1 LEHIEIEYNRN
12 LKPLEALL
20 SRVRQPGDF
29 FVSGTVEMPMPRVEV
44 EGAGVLSFPV
54 PGAQIAAI
62 VGKAERAPYGR
73 GRDTIVDTSVRN
85 VWQIVPGKIKIG
97 GKSWAANFEAILS
110 KVTAGLGCG
119 DATVSAELYKLLVYD
134 RGGFF
139 LAHRDTEK
147 RAGMFGTL
155 IVTLPS
161 PYRGGELRIRQS
173 SREVTVE
180 TNTLDPSE
188 LSYAAFYADCEH
200 EVLPVREG
208 NRLCLVYNLIQKRS
222 KGHLAALKAPE
233 YESQTS
239 QAAVILERSLTAAN
253 APAKIAWLLEHQY
266 SPAALSF
273 SALKGA
279 DAARARVLAQA
290 AERAQCAAHLG
301 IVHIGE
307 SGSAEPDD
315 PYYGS
320 RWNRYQDY
328 DGGDEEDAEED
339 DEEEADFTAASV
351 DDAWQYVDQWR
362 DRDDRAVKFGRIPL
376 GGGELLP
383 ADALDREPPDEKR
396 LTEASGNEGATFER
410 SYHRAALVLWRESR
424 SIDVLL
430 QAGVEAALP
439 YLKRLAAGGKR
450 ARPEAL
456 AAAKRI
462 LDAWPAQTQRWE
474 TYSIRNKRPE
484 PAHRIEMMAAL
495 QKLNAPDLLERFLR
509 DVVTPSYDGSEN
521 EALLACAEVLAG
533 AQAAAVLSN
542 LVSTQMQTRPLECS
556 EFLLAL
562 SKSASL
568 CLPEVAEAEV
578 VGLDAIGARDAET
591 ESPDSEAEDFDWE
604 PEDRQRPLGP
614 KFLENLLRALPRFGD
629 GSLCGAA
636 AEKIALRPGV
646 FSPVTLVV
654 PAVERICAGRS
665 KVTLSVESSVR
676 RLWTGAAEFLLMR
689 SEVPPEPPS
698 DWTMDVVISCSCN
711 DCRELQA
718 FARDPAAQVHRFHVK
733 KERRSHL
740 HGTIKRYRLDMTHVT
755 ERVGSPQTLVC
766 AKDRRTFDRRLTQYQ
781 EEIAAMRRL
790 VRLTPKVGVA
800 ALAERMEAA
809 VKRAGDIEAGCRG

>member
-1 LEHIEIEYNRN
+1 LEYIEIEYNRN

-29 FVSGTVEMPMPRVEV
+29 FVSGTVEMPMPKMEV

-54 PGAQIAAI
+54 PGAQIAKI
-62 VGKAERAPYGR
+62 VGKAQRAPYGR
-73 GRDTIVDTSVRN
+73 GRDTIVNTSVRN
-85 VWQIVPGKIKIG
+85 VWQIAPGKIKIG

-110 KVTAGLGCG
+110 KVRAGLGCG
-119 DATVSAELYKLLVYD
+119 DAMVSAELYKLLVYD

-139 LAHRDTEK
+139 LPHRDTEK

-155 IVTLPS
+155 VVTLPS
-161 PYRGGELRIRQS
+161 AYRGGELRIRHS
-173 SREVTVE
+173 GREVTVE
-180 TNTLDPSE
+180 TNILDPSE
-188 LSYAAFYADCEH
+188 LSYVAFYADCEH

-222 KGHLAALKAPE
+222 KGRIEILKAPE

-239 QAAVILERSLTAAN
+239 RAAAILERSLTAPN

-290 AERAQCAAHLG
+290 AARAQCAAHLG

-315 PYYGS
+315 AFYGS
-320 RWNRYQDY
+320 RWSRYRDY
-328 DGGDEEDAEED
+328 DGEDEEDAAEE
-339 DEEEADFTAASV
+339 DEEEEGFTAASV
-351 DDAWQYVDQWR
+351 DDAWQYVDEWR
-362 DRDDRAVKFGRIPL
+362 ARDDRAVKFGRIPL

-383 ADALDREPPDEKR
+383 AGALDREPPDEKR
-396 LTEASGNEGATFER
+396 LTEASGNEGATYER
-410 SYHRAALVLWRESR
+410 SYHRAALVLWRENR

-430 QAGVEAALP
+430 QAGVVGALP

-462 LDAWPAQTQRWE
+462 LDAWPAETKRWE
-474 TYSIRNKRPE
+474 TYSIRNEWPE

-495 QKLNAPDLLERFLR
+495 QKLNAPDLLERFLS

-521 EALLACAEVLAG
+521 EALLACADVLVG
-533 AQAAAVLSN
+533 SRTAAVLSN
-542 LVSTQMQTRPLECS
+542 LVSAQMRKRPHECS

-562 SKSASL
+562 SKSPLL
-568 CLPEVAEAEV
+568 CFPEVAEAEV
-578 VGLDAIGARDAET
+578 TGLDSIGARNAET

-604 PEDRQRPLGP
+604 PVNRQRPLGP
-614 KFLENLLRALPRFGD
+614 EFLENLLRALPRFGD

-636 AEKIALRPGV
+636 AEKIASRSGV
-646 FSPVTLVV
+646 FNPVTLVV
-654 PAVERICAGRS
+654 PALERIGAGRG
-665 KVTLSVESSVR
+665 KMTLPVESSVK
-676 RLWTGAAEFLLMR
+676 RLWAGAAEFLLLR
-689 SEVPPEPPS
+689 SEAPPEPPS
-698 DWTMDVVISCSCN
+698 DWNMDVEIPCSCT

-718 FARDPAAQVHRFHVK
+718 FARNPAAQVHRFRVK
-733 KERRSHL
+733 KERRRHL
-740 HGTIKRYRLDMTHVT
+740 HGTINRHRLDMTHVT

-766 AKDRRTFDRRLTQYQ
+766 TKDRRTFDRRMTQYR

-790 VRLTPKVGVA
+790 VRLAPKGGVA

-809 VKRAGDIEAGCRG
+809 VKRAGNIEAGCLG